1 MYTRE
6 YTPAEISSQEETMKH
21 IRIVSR
27 LLNLCMG
34 ELRKRAL
41 SHDTSKLQDP
51 ELPIF
56 AEHGPKLRELTYM
69 SEEYMFSLQE
79 MNVALAHHYAQNA
92 HHPEHDPRGIQG
104 MTLID
109 LLEMCADWCAAVRR
123 HADGDVFVSI
133 DKNQERFGYSEEL
146 AQILRN
152 TAAFIIAEENT
163 PHD

>member
-56 AEHGPKLRELTYM
+56 AEHGPKLRELLLTLPRTGPLFPKITKEDWKDRAAEFSRPEISAV
-69 SEEYMFSLQE
+69 SESCSAMPKVFWVMVFSTFCALGQSGRKGPGSELQGLP
-79 MNVALAHHYAQNA
+79 ALSSVW
-92 HHPEHDPRGIQG
+92 
-104 MTLID
+104 L
-109 LLEMCADWCAAVRR
+109 
-123 HADGDVFVSI
+123 
-133 DKNQERFGYSEEL
+133 
-146 AQILRN
+146 
-152 TAAFIIAEENT
+152 
-163 PHD
+163 